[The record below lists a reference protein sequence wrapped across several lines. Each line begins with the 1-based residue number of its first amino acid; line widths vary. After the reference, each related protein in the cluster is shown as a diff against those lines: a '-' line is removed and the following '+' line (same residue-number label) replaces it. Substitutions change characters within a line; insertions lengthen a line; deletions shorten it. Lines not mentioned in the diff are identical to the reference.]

1 MHACR
6 HANPSRHGHLH
17 TPIARSSNS
26 DLFTLFLTHFSTSGR
41 SDHTNWAT
49 IFTQHSLGQFWPQIL
64 QFQTA
69 ALFFTE
75 LPCDFYSIR
84 LSEAGSKTKF
94 VAGALQAPR
103 RCCPPV
109 VVVLVTLLVTPQ
121 AASTNLL
128 YLQASSNRLALTIQS
143 QDHNRQGRD
152 AGH

>member
-6 HANPSRHGHLH
+6 HANSSRHGHLH
-17 TPIARSSNS
+17 TPIVQSSKS
-26 DLFTLFLTHFSTSGR
+26 DSSTMFHTHFSTSGR
-41 SDHTNWAT
+41 SDHTNCAT
-49 IFTQHSLGQFWPQIL
+49 IFTQHSLGQFWSQIL

-69 ALFFTE
+69 ALFFTK
-75 LPCDFYSIR
+75 LPCDFYSIK
-84 LSEAGSKTKF
+84 LSEASSRTKF

-103 RCCPPV
+103 RYCPPA

-128 YLQASSNRLALTIQS
+128 YLQVSSNRLTLTIQS
-143 QDHNRQGRD
+143 PDHNRQGRD